1 MQVSE
6 ILENKGSRVVSIGAD
21 LPVGDIAVVLK
32 NERIGAAV
40 VLNDQQD
47 MLGIVSERD
56 IVRAVAEQGEGALRL
71 KAADLMTSSVVTC
84 SPESST
90 SEIMEQM
97 IEGQIRHLPVSQNGS
112 MVGIIS
118 IGDVVKAVHGE
129 LNWMTKVLHN
139 QVVTA
144 AGWATDES

>member
-40 VLNDQQD
+40 VMNEQQD

-129 LNWMTKVLHN
+129 LSWMTKVLHN
-139 QVVTA
+139 QVVAA

>member
-1 MQVSE
+1 
-6 ILENKGSRVVSIGAD
+6 
-21 LPVGDIAVVLK
+21 
-32 NERIGAAV
+32 
-40 VLNDQQD
+40 
-47 MLGIVSERD
+47 
-56 IVRAVAEQGEGALRL
+56 
-71 KAADLMTSSVVTC
+71 
-84 SPESST
+84 
-90 SEIMEQM
+90 MEQM

-129 LNWMTKVLHN
+129 LSWMTKVLHN

>member
-1 MQVSE
+1 MQVSD
-6 ILENKGSRVVSIGAD
+6 ILENKGGRIVSIGAD

-40 VLNDQQD
+40 VLNEQQ
-47 MLGIVSERD
+47 VSERD